1 MDIPEKLMQY
11 RYHVSIA
18 VVVSAVISLVL
29 YAAPRLLAILAYF
42 WPLFAST
49 TVFLVAIIAFG
60 SLSQFATQ
68 TQGEKTDEDQIL
80 DCVQGPPIHTHEEPQ
95 KFEQT

>member
-18 VVVSAVISLVL
+18 VVPLGFSLS
-29 YAAPRLLAILAYF
+29 

-68 TQGEKTDEDQIL
+68 TQGEKADEDQIL
-80 DCVQGPPIHTHEEPQ
+80 DCVQGPPIHTHEERQ